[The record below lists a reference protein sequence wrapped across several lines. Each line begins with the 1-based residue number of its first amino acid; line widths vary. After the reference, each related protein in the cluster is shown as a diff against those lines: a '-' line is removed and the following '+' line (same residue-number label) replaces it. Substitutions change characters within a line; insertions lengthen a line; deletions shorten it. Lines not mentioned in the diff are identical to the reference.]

1 MDIGEIIR
9 QRIAKLKK
17 LEELASD
24 PEMADMMKEIGRT
37 VAMEGA
43 RAVAPAST
51 HHEPEVPQAAPPI
64 TAPLHSLG
72 PKAAVR
78 STLPAFV
85 GKQFTHNDVL
95 AELRSK
101 GYVFNAKNAPVTV
114 SGILKRLVD
123 PDGELKKIGGK
134 TGPNGATLYEV
145 PVAFVGV
152 SGD

>member
-24 PEMADMMKEIGRT
+24 PEMADMMKEIGRA

-43 RAVAPAST
+43 GVPAST
-51 HHEPEVPQAAPPI
+51 PHEPDVPHAKPPI
-64 TAPLHSLG
+64 TAPIRSLG

-78 STLPAFV
+78 STLHAFV

-114 SGILKRLVD
+114 SGILKRLVH
-123 PDGELKKIGGK
+123 PDGELKKIEGK
-134 TGPNGATLYEV
+134 IGPNGATIYEV
-145 PVAFVGV
+145 PVTFVGA